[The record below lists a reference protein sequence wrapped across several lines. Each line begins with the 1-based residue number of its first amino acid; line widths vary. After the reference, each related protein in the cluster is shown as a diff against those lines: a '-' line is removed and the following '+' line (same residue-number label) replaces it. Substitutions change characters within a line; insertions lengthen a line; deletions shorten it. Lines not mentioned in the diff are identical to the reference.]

1 MMTGSQMLE
10 SPEMLKLM
18 LAFLSMCLLSLFFA
32 TSYISHKMFLS
43 NYKETKN
50 DLELIG
56 FADVFLY
63 FLTVICLLAY
73 FTL

>member
-1 MMTGSQMLE
+1 MITGSQMLE

-32 TSYISHKMFLS
+32 TSYVSYKMFLS
-43 NYKETKN
+43 NYKEPKN

-56 FADVFLY
+56 FADISLY